1 MLSEISLIKN
11 VFSTEEL
18 NHIKSLV
25 SDPKSFEF
33 QEGFSRY
40 IIGNGSLKELDDYAN
55 KLVPVAREIFQ
66 SKELIPTYS
75 LFSHYEGS
83 SPAPSLYKHK
93 DDNACTY
100 TIDLCLYQTE
110 PWDLWVENVPY
121 CLNENEALCY
131 YGNDQLHWREDFP
144 NPGVQKVA
152 MIFFHFAEPDHWFFK
167 EGPGYLNVIR
177 NNITQE
183 EWDALKING

>member
-1 MLSEISLIKN
+1 MLQQPSLIKN
-11 VFSTEEL
+11 VFSRSEL
-18 NHIKSLV
+18 DHIKTLV
-25 SDPKSFEF
+25 SDPKRFEF

-40 IIGNGSLKELDDYAN
+40 IVGNGTIPELNDYAN
-55 KLVPVAREIFQ
+55 KIVPLARDIFD
-66 SKELIPTYS
+66 SNHLLPTYT

-83 SPAPSLYKHK
+83 CPPPSLYKHK

-110 PWDLWVENVPY
+110 PWDLWVEDRSY
-121 CLNENEALCY
+121 SLNENEALCY

-167 EGPGYLNVIR
+167 EGAGYLNVVR
-177 NNITQE
+177 KNITE
-183 EWDALKING
+183 KEWRGLKN

>member
-1 MLSEISLIKN
+1 MLQQPSLIKN
-11 VFSTEEL
+11 VFSTSEL
-18 NHIKSLV
+18 NHIKKLV
-25 SDPKSFEF
+25 SDPKRFEF

-40 IIGNGSLKELDDYAN
+40 IVGNGSIPELNDYAN
-55 KLVPVAREIFQ
+55 KLVPLARDIFD
-66 SKELIPTYS
+66 SDHLLPTYT

-83 SPAPSLYKHK
+83 HPSPSLYKHK

-110 PWDLWVENVPY
+110 PWDLWVENKSY
-121 CLNENEALCY
+121 SLNENEALCY

-152 MIFFHFAEPDHWFFK
+152 MIFFHFAEPEHWFFK
-167 EGPGYLNVIR
+167 EGAGYLNVIR
-177 NNITQE
+177 KNITE
-183 EWDALKING
+183 KEWRGLPN